1 VNEAAQQATPG
12 TGARAQPVL
21 EIEGLYKHFG
31 GIRAVNGATFS
42 VADGSITALIGPNG
56 AGKTTLFN
64 VVSGFVRPSSGSL
77 MWQDKEFRPAPDRLS
92 RVGIVRTLQAV
103 GLFGHLSAVENV
115 MVGAATLRRSGFLG
129 ALFAGPGSGRDERR
143 LRGLALGWLDRLG
156 IAAVAERPAA
166 ALPYPVRKQ
175 VALARALIGRPQ
187 LLMLDEPAGGLGIEE
202 MQPLAELIRALPTD
216 SESPCAVLL
225 VEHHMDLVMDVCQQV
240 VVLDF
245 GRKVAAG
252 TPAQVKADPAVAAA
266 YLGADVPDGQVEHI
280 EHLAR
285 FGQTGSDG
293 PTP

>member
-1 VNEAAQQATPG
+1 MPG
-12 TGARAQPVL
+12 LVVRDVSVR
-21 EIEGLYKHFG
+21 FG
-31 GIRAVNGATFS
+31 GLSALSEVSFDVPPAS
-42 VADGSITALIGPNG
+42 VTGVIGPNG

-202 MQPLAELIRALPTD
+202 MQPLADLIRALPNDT
-216 SESPCAVLL
+216 ESPCAVLL

-252 TPAQVKADPAVAAA
+252 TPAQVQADPAVAAA
-266 YLGADVPDGQVEHI
+266 YLGADVPDGQVEHL
-280 EHLAR
+280 EHVPR
-285 FGQTGSDG
+285 FGRTGSDG

>member
-1 VNEAAQQATPG
+1 VPG
-12 TGARAQPVL
+12 LVVRDVSVR
-21 EIEGLYKHFG
+21 FG
-31 GIRAVNGATFS
+31 GLSALSEVSFDVPPAS
-42 VADGSITALIGPNG
+42 VTGVIGPNG

-166 ALPYPVRKQ
+166 TLPYPVRKQ

-202 MQPLAELIRALPTD
+202 MQPLADLIRALPNDT
-216 SESPCAVLL
+216 ESPCAVLL

-285 FGQTGSDG
+285 FGQTGNDG